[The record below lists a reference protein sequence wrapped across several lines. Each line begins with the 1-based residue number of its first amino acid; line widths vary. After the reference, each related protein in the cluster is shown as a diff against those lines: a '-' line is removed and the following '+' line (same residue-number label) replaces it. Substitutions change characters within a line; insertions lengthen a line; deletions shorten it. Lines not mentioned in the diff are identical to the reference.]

1 MRAGGSGRAMRESR
15 GVRGVSLAAP
25 VPGRG
30 EDGTHTGTHLA
41 GAGCGG
47 GGRARMCGE
56 EATCREERREKLGTG
71 QRRRRKERERERAR
85 QTRRGPGSG
94 APPSWR
100 PCPSGSGR
108 RSHRPSRLT
117 GAAGPCVAGRLQS
130 VRGLEARSV
139 GGRERRARA
148 WRGGGGGGWSSEG
161 VVALA
166 VASPAPAPARFKRY
180 VSGRAV
186 GLDASSGLCLAC
198 SPRRAGAGAGF
209 GRGRRRRSQV
219 FLFRSPAHHSRL
231 STPPKKTPNSPPP
244 PAPCPPPFHP
254 PPPTPLPTVSHSRT
268 GCTHRTGVRGVW
280 RVRRC
285 PPTPLL

>member
-1 MRAGGSGRAMRESR
+1 MWEGGTGSHVRGGSYLPRE
-15 GVRGVSLAAP
+15 
-25 VPGRG
+25 RG
-30 EDGTHTGTHLA
+30 ERNSALDS
-41 GAGCGG
+41 GG
-47 GGRARMCGE
+47 GG
-56 EATCREERREKLGTG
+56 
-71 QRRRRKERERERAR
+71 
-85 QTRRGPGSG
+85 RRGPGSG

-166 VASPAPAPARFKRY
+166 VASPAPAPARFKRC

-231 STPPKKTPNSPPP
+231 VFFFLFFFTFSTPPKKTPNSPPP

>member
-1 MRAGGSGRAMRESR
+1 MRAGG
-15 GVRGVSLAAP
+15 
-25 VPGRG
+25 
-30 EDGTHTGTHLA
+30 
-41 GAGCGG
+41 G
-47 GGRARMCGE
+47 GGRCEKTEACGGSLWRCPCPGGVRTARTQARTLQARGVGGGDGLACAGRKLP
-56 EATCREERREKLGTG
+56 AAREGREKLGTG

-166 VASPAPAPARFKRY
+166 VASPAPAPARFKRC

-231 STPPKKTPNSPPP
+231 VFFFLFFLLFRPPQKKLPTPR
-244 PAPCPPPFHP
+244 HP
-254 PPPTPLPTVSHSRT
+254 PLPALPPSTLRLPR
-268 GCTHRTGVRGVW
+268 
-280 RVRRC
+280 
-285 PPTPLL
+285 PFPQ